1 MRYKRIRI
9 LILLAVFAI
18 VGIIIS
24 QVFWIRKGLLINQ
37 VNFEE
42 AVVTTLEQITA
53 GIWKQKGITDDPST
67 AVVRLS
73 PRSYLV
79 HINTPIDVNELN
91 NRLKKDFANPF
102 HNIDFTYEVY
112 QTGTDL
118 IVFTDSIFISQ
129 MSDVEESQYLPNL
142 TESNYYFK
150 VNFPERPLIPSLM
163 ISIWAAAIVILILVL
178 GFFAYSIFVVLRQ
191 QRLSDFQTAFIN
203 TLAHEFKTPISTIGI
218 SANVLSEPDIA
229 QEPERIGVYS
239 NIIRLE
245 NERMK
250 GQVNKILELAS
261 LENREVQLR
270 REYISV
276 KQVLEE
282 LTLGFAVQVEERNGR
297 LDRVCLEQDFYI
309 YADKVHFVNVFNTLL
324 DNALKYTEADPHIVF
339 TMARVGSE
347 LQMSIRDNG
356 IGIPREYQRKIF
368 EKFFRVPTGDVH
380 NVKGFGLGL
389 SYVHLIVKAHGW
401 KISVSSELNKGSTFV
416 ITMPVY
422 SQIPD
427 IDEEEI

>member
-9 LILLAVFAI
+9 LILLAGFAI

-53 GIWKQKGITDDPST
+53 GMWQERGIEGDAAR
-67 AVVRLS
+67 AVIRLS

-79 HINTPIDVNELN
+79 YINTPIDVNQLN

-102 HNIDFTYEVY
+102 HSIDFTYEVF

-118 IVFTDSIFISQ
+118 VVFTDSIFIGQ
-129 MSDVEESQYLPNL
+129 ISDVEEAKYLPNL
-142 TESNYYFK
+142 TESDYYFK
-150 VNFPERPLIPSLM
+150 VNFPERALIPSLM

-178 GFFAYSIFVVLRQ
+178 GFFAYSIFVVRRQ

-218 SANVLSEPDIA
+218 SANVLSEQDIA
-229 QEPERIGVYS
+229 SEPERIGVYS

-270 REYISV
+270 KEYIAV
-276 KQVLEE
+276 KQVLQEV
-282 LTLGFAVQVEERNGR
+282 TLGFDVQLAERNGKLER
-297 LDRVCLEQDFYI
+297 HCLDEDCYLL
-309 YADKVHFVNVFNTLL
+309 ADKVHFVNVVNTLL
-324 DNALKYTEADPHIVF
+324 DNAMKYTETDPVIVF
-339 TMARVGSE
+339 SMHRHGDS

-356 IGIPREYQRKIF
+356 IGIPKEYQRKIF

-389 SYVHLIVKAHGW
+389 SYVSLIVKAHGW
-401 KISVSSELNKGSTFV
+401 EIAVSSEWGKGSTFV

-422 SQIPD
+422 SQIPVS
-427 IDEEEI
+427 DEEEI

>member
-9 LILLAVFAI
+9 LILLAGFAI

-53 GIWKQKGITDDPST
+53 GMWQERGIEGDAAR
-67 AVVRLS
+67 AVIRLS

-79 HINTPIDVNELN
+79 YINTPIDVNQLN

-102 HNIDFTYEVY
+102 HSIDFTYEVF

-118 IVFTDSIFISQ
+118 VVFTDSIFIGQ
-129 MSDVEESQYLPNL
+129 ISDVEEAKYLPNL
-142 TESNYYFK
+142 TESDYYFK
-150 VNFPERPLIPSLM
+150 VNFPERTLIPSIM
-163 ISIWAAAIVILILVL
+163 ITIWAAAIIILILVL
-178 GFFAYSIFVVLRQ
+178 GFITYSIVVVMRQ

-218 SANVLSEPDIA
+218 SASVLSEPDSA
-229 QEPERIGVYS
+229 LEPERIGVFS

-270 REYISV
+270 KEYMSV

-282 LTLGFAVQVEERNGR
+282 VTLGFAVQVEQRNGKLLR
-297 LDRVCLEQDFYI
+297 HCLEEDCYI
-309 YADKVHFVNVFNTLL
+309 HADKVHFVNVVNTLL
-324 DNALKYTEADPHIVF
+324 DNAMKYTEKEPEILF
-339 TMARVGSE
+339 SMERQGST
-347 LQMSIRDNG
+347 LIMSISDNG
-356 IGIPREYQRKIF
+356 IGIPHEYQRKIF

-389 SYVHLIVKAHGW
+389 SYIILIVKAHGW
-401 KISVSSELNKGSTFV
+401 KISVSSELEKGSTFAV
-416 ITMPVY
+416 TMPVY
-422 SQIPD
+422 SEIPD
-427 IDEEEI
+427 ADEEEL